1 MVYEQIKYPALTCT
15 HTHTHTRAR
24 VRAHAYCMFTS
35 CLQVL
40 IWVGWLAFTFMKDS
54 LGHKTSKVH
63 PEEAEKERS
72 GARTYMS
79 LNDRLEVTY
88 LPLI

>member
-1 MVYEQIKYPALTCT
+1 MG
-15 HTHTHTRAR
+15 
-24 VRAHAYCMFTS
+24 
-35 CLQVL
+35 
-40 IWVGWLAFTFMKDS
+40 WWLAFTFMKDS

-79 LNDRLEVTY
+79 LNDRLEVTHFAPD
-88 LPLI
+88 LTLFTSNLASVEARGCRLTWG